1 MCVCVSICQLNLTLR
16 NIVSE
21 LKSWTLRKQNNSI
34 MHIAVFCGSSLP
46 RNKEIVEA
54 AAALGRRIAHEG
66 HTLVYGGS
74 NLGLMGVVS
83 GAALEEGGRV
93 VGVIPNLFSD
103 DIIHSQTVTELV
115 RVGSMAER
123 KERIM
128 EMCDAFVALPGGIGT
143 LDEVSEVMVANQLQ
157 IVNNRRALDGSYKT
171 KPMILLNIDGYYN
184 PFLEQL
190 RLTKEEG
197 LMRSDAGLVAAA
209 DVNEIFSFLER
220 ELS

>member
-1 MCVCVSICQLNLTLR
+1 M
-16 NIVSE
+16 NIS
-21 LKSWTLRKQNNSI
+21 
-34 MHIAVFCGSSLP
+34 VFCGASLP

-54 AAALGRRIAHEG
+54 AAALGRRIAQEG

-103 DIIHSQTVTELV
+103 DIIHSQRVTELV
-115 RVGSMAER
+115 RVRSMAER
-123 KERIM
+123 KERILALS
-128 EMCDAFVALPGGIGT
+128 DAFIALPGGIGT
-143 LDEVSEVMVANQLQ
+143 IDEVSEVMVMNQLQ
-157 IVNNRRALDGSYKT
+157 IVDGKRILDGTYRQ
-171 KPMILLNIDGYYN
+171 KPMILLNIAGYYN

-190 RLTKEEG
+190 RLVKEEG
-197 LMRSDAGLVAAA
+197 LMRSDAGLVAAS
-209 DVNEIFSFLER
+209 DVNEVFSLLER

>member
-1 MCVCVSICQLNLTLR
+1 
-16 NIVSE
+16 
-21 LKSWTLRKQNNSI
+21 

-54 AAALGRRIAHEG
+54 AAALGRRIAQEG

-103 DIIHSQTVTELV
+103 DIIHSQPVSELV
-115 RVGSMAER
+115 RVRTLAER
-123 KERIM
+123 KEYLIAHS
-128 EMCDAFVALPGGIGT
+128 DAFMALPGGIGT
-143 LDEVSEVMVANQLQ
+143 LDEVSEVMVMNQLQ
-157 IVNNRRALDGSYKT
+157 IVGGQRILDGTYKP

-184 PFLEQL
+184 PFLAQL
-190 RLTKEEG
+190 DAMRAEG
-197 LMRSDAGLVAAA
+197 LLRSAAGLVAAA
-209 DVNEIFSFLER
+209 SVEECLNILNTPSNQ
-220 ELS
+220 SNPI

>member
-1 MCVCVSICQLNLTLR
+1 
-16 NIVSE
+16 
-21 LKSWTLRKQNNSI
+21 
-34 MHIAVFCGSSLP
+34 MHIAVFCGSSMP
-46 RNKEIVEA
+46 HSNEIA
-54 AAALGRRIAHEG
+54 AAARELGRRIAQEG

-83 GAALEEGGRV
+83 GAALEAGGSV

-103 DIIHSQTVTELV
+103 DIIHSQRVTELV

-128 EMCDAFVALPGGIGT
+128 EACDAFVALPGGIGT
-143 LDEVSEVMVANQLQ
+143 IDEVSEVMVMNQLQ
-157 IVNNRRALDGSYKT
+157 IVDGQRILDGTYKT
-171 KPMILLNIDGYYN
+171 KPMILLNNDGYYN

-197 LMRSDAGLVAAA
+197 LMRSDAGLVAAES
-209 DVNEIFSFLER
+209 VEEIFSI
-220 ELS
+220 LSSKE

>member
-1 MCVCVSICQLNLTLR
+1 
-16 NIVSE
+16 
-21 LKSWTLRKQNNSI
+21 

-54 AAALGRRIAHEG
+54 AAVLGRRIAQEG

-103 DIIHSQTVTELV
+103 DIIHSQRVTELV

-123 KERIM
+123 KERILAL
-128 EMCDAFVALPGGIGT
+128 CDAFIALPGGIGT
-143 LDEVSEVMVANQLQ
+143 IDEVSEVMVMNQLQ
-157 IVNNRRALDGSYKT
+157 IVDGQRVLDGSFRP
-171 KPMILLNIDGYYN
+171 KPMILLNIDGYFD
-184 PFLEQL
+184 PFLTQIQ
-190 RLTKEEG
+190 RAHDEG
-197 LMRSDAGLVAAA
+197 LMRTTAGLVAVA
-209 DVNEIFSFLER
+209 DVNEVFSLLER

>member
-1 MCVCVSICQLNLTLR
+1 
-16 NIVSE
+16 
-21 LKSWTLRKQNNSI
+21 
-34 MHIAVFCGSSLP
+34 MHIAVFCGSSMP
-46 RNKEIVEA
+46 HNNKIISDSRE
-54 AAALGRRIAHEG
+54 LGRRIAQEG

-103 DIIHSQTVTELV
+103 DIIHSQPVTELV
-115 RVGSMAER
+115 RVRSMAER

-128 EMCDAFVALPGGIGT
+128 EMCDAFIALPGGIGT
-143 LDEVSEVMVANQLQ
+143 IDEVSEVMVANQLQ
-157 IVNNRRALDGSYKT
+157 IVDGQRILDGTYKT

-184 PFLEQL
+184 PFLDQL

-197 LMRSDAGLVAAA
+197 LMRSDAGLVA
-209 DVNEIFSFLER
+209 VNYVEDIFELLAPGGAEI
-220 ELS
+220 

>member
-1 MCVCVSICQLNLTLR
+1 
-16 NIVSE
+16 
-21 LKSWTLRKQNNSI
+21 
-34 MHIAVFCGSSLP
+34 MHIAVFCGSSMP

-54 AAALGRRIAHEG
+54 AAALGRRIAQEE

-103 DIIHSQTVTELV
+103 DIIHSQRVTELV
-115 RVGSMAER
+115 RVSTMAER

-128 EMCDAFVALPGGIGT
+128 EACDAFIALPGGIGT
-143 LDEVSEVMVANQLQ
+143 IDEVSEVMVMNQLQ
-157 IVNNRRALDGSYKT
+157 IVDGQRVLDGSYKT

-197 LMRSDAGLVAAA
+197 LMRSDAGLVAAGSVPEVL
-209 DVNEIFSFLER
+209 DILEH
-220 ELS
+220 LDNLD

>member
-1 MCVCVSICQLNLTLR
+1 
-16 NIVSE
+16 
-21 LKSWTLRKQNNSI
+21 
-34 MHIAVFCGSSLP
+34 MHIAVFCGSSMP

-54 AAALGRRIAHEG
+54 AAALGRRIAQEG

-93 VGVIPNLFSD
+93 VGVIPTLFSD
-103 DIIHSQTVTELV
+103 DIILSQTVTELV
-115 RVGSMAER
+115 RVRSMAER
-123 KERIM
+123 KERILAL
-128 EMCDAFVALPGGIGT
+128 CDAFIALPGGIGT
-143 LDEVSEVMVANQLQ
+143 IDEVSEVMVMNQLGLVRDHSGANHQ
-157 IVNNRRALDGSYKT
+157 PWQRILDGSYRT

-190 RLTKEEG
+190 RLVKEEG
-197 LMRSDAGLVAAA
+197 LMRSDAGLVAVS
-209 DVNEIFSFLER
+209 DVNEVFSLLER

>member
-1 MCVCVSICQLNLTLR
+1 
-16 NIVSE
+16 
-21 LKSWTLRKQNNSI
+21 
-34 MHIAVFCGSSLP
+34 MHIAVFCGSSRP

-54 AAALGRRIAHEG
+54 AATLGRRIAQEG

-103 DIIHSQTVTELV
+103 DIIHSQRVTELV

-128 EMCDAFVALPGGIGT
+128 EACDAFVALPGGIGT
-143 LDEVSEVMVANQLQ
+143 IDEVSEVMVMNQLQ
-157 IVNNRRALDGSYKT
+157 IIDGQRVLDGSYKT

-197 LMRSDAGLVAAA
+197 LMRSDAGLVAAGSVPEVL
-209 DVNEIFSFLER
+209 DILEH
-220 ELS
+220 LDNLD

>member
-1 MCVCVSICQLNLTLR
+1 
-16 NIVSE
+16 
-21 LKSWTLRKQNNSI
+21 

-46 RNKEIVEA
+46 RNKEIIEA
-54 AAALGRRIAHEG
+54 AAALGRRIAQEG

-103 DIIHSQTVTELV
+103 DIIHSQRVTELV
-115 RVGSMAER
+115 RVSTMAER

-128 EMCDAFVALPGGIGT
+128 EACDAFIALPGGIGT
-143 LDEVSEVMVANQLQ
+143 IDEVSEVMVMNQLQ
-157 IVNNRRALDGSYKT
+157 IVDGQRVLDGSYKT

-197 LMRSDAGLVAAA
+197 LMRSDAGLISVESVDTIFKLLAAPQQKSI
-209 DVNEIFSFLER
+209 NLIN
-220 ELS
+220 

>member
-1 MCVCVSICQLNLTLR
+1 MQQLLR
-16 NIVSE
+16 
-21 LKSWTLRKQNNSI
+21 RNSK
-34 MHIAVFCGSSLP
+34 MHIAVFCGSSMP

-54 AAALGRRIAHEG
+54 AAALGRRIAQEG

-83 GAALEEGGRV
+83 GAALEAGGRV
-93 VGVIPNLFSD
+93 VGVIPTLFSD

-115 RVGSMAER
+115 RVRSMAER

-128 EMCDAFVALPGGIGT
+128 EACDAFVALPGGIGT
-143 LDEVSEVMVANQLQ
+143 IDEVSEVLVMNQLQ
-157 IVNNRRALDGSYKT
+157 IYDGQRVLDGTYKT
-171 KPMILLNIDGYYN
+171 KSMILLNIDGYYD

-197 LMRSDAGLVAAA
+197 LMRSDAGLVAA
-209 DVNEIFSFLER
+209 DSVEEVFLK
-220 ELS
+220 LNQIVKD